1 MAFIYISQ
9 IVRDVEHISNCL
21 FPICL
26 SSLVKCLFASFAHFL
41 IGLFVSL
48 LLRESLTK
56 VSLFNIHFGIPDVL
70 NKNSDQ
76 MDTAYENG

>member
-1 MAFIYISQ
+1 M
-9 IVRDVEHISNCL
+9 C
-21 FPICL
+21 
-26 SSLVKCLFASFAHFL
+26 FAHFL

-48 LLRESLTK
+48 LLKEYLAK

-76 MDTAYENG
+76 MAAAYENG

>member
-1 MAFIYISQ
+1 MKS
-9 IVRDVEHISNCL
+9 
-21 FPICL
+21 L
-26 SSLVKCLFASFAHFL
+26 SVSFAHFL

-76 MDTAYENG
+76 MDAAYENG

>member
-1 MAFIYISQ
+1 MF
-9 IVRDVEHISNCL
+9 
-21 FPICL
+21 
-26 SSLVKCLFASFAHFL
+26 FAHFL

-56 VSLFNIHFGIPDVL
+56 VFLFNIHFGIPDVL

>member
-1 MAFIYISQ
+1 MIIS
-9 IVRDVEHISNCL
+9 DVKHLFMCL
-21 FPICL
+21 FAICTRFL
-26 SSLVKCLFASFAHFL
+26 MKCLFMFFAHFL

-76 MDTAYENG
+76 MDAAYENG